1 MLIGFLGGS
10 NDKESASNAG
20 DLVWSLGWEDSPE
33 KGMATH
39 SSILAWEI
47 PWTKEPGRL
56 RSTGSQK
63 SRQDWATNTFTFIMF
78 IINIGEISSFSHH
91 PTSTPKL
98 RLVQHPAEGSIRKP
112 GWAFPD
118 GPAWK
123 TPCFTAGGMSSIPG
137 QGTKIPHAA
146 FHGGPPIPKK
156 EGQALSRST
165 ISSHSVG
172 GQSWPAPALSAST
185 PMWARVYLTLY
196 IQVISESPLVP
207 WGLGFWAGKAAS
219 PQETTVF
226 VSKHVPK
233 PCAQLVVLL
242 PIKNAPKASLR

>member
-1 MLIGFLGGS
+1 
-10 NDKESASNAG
+10 
-20 DLVWSLGWEDSPE
+20 
-33 KGMATH
+33 
-39 SSILAWEI
+39 
-47 PWTKEPGRL
+47 
-56 RSTGSQK
+56 
-63 SRQDWATNTFTFIMF
+63 
-78 IINIGEISSFSHH
+78 
-91 PTSTPKL
+91 
-98 RLVQHPAEGSIRKP
+98 
-112 GWAFPD
+112 
-118 GPAWK
+118 
-123 TPCFTAGGMSSIPG
+123 MSSIPG

-146 FHGGPPIPKK
+146 FHGGPPIPRK

-185 PMWARVYLTLY
+185 PMWARVYLIVY

-233 PCAQLVVLL
+233 PWAQLVVLL
-242 PIKNAPKASLR
+242 PIKSAPKASLRFKKNLIITKTSLLSSELRCWKFGSLFLYGLLTCTLFVGRCASLTLKLKPAYVSFYSCYKC